1 MLSDEESL
9 SCDRLIDFRVFLH
22 VGLELLHHIL
32 SLLLCLLREI
42 VSKHHLY
49 TCDGSRAGKCPTSC
63 GSRMDKGIGVHHTL
77 PDLLCR
83 DECRYRH
90 HTSTERLP
98 ECHDI
103 WSHSPVIDC
112 KHLSRTSEPC
122 LDFICDEESS
132 VLSCHLADS
141 WPVVIRW
148 NDRTCLSLDG
158 LDDDSCDS
166 YSELLTG
173 LELYPHSICISI
185 FYEVDRSAI
194 HLSYRI
200 TIEGFPHHGE

>member
-9 SCDRLIDFRVFLH
+9 SCDRLVDFRVFLH

-42 VSKHHLY
+42 VSEHYLY
-49 TCDGSRAGKCPTSC
+49 TRDRRRAGKCPTSC
-63 GSRMDKGIGVHHTL
+63 GSSMDEGIGIHHTL

-98 ECHDI
+98 KCHDI
-103 WSHSPVIDC
+103 WSDSPVIHTE
-112 KHLSRTSEPC
+112 HLSRTPKSC
-122 LDFICDEESS
+122 LDFIRDEESS
-132 VLSCHLADS
+132 MLSCQLTDS
-141 WPVVIRW
+141 WPVVIW
-148 NDRTCLSLDG
+148 WDDRTCLSLDR

-173 LELYPHSICISI
+173 LELRLHSICISI
-185 FYEVDRSAI
+185 FYEVDWSSI
-194 HLSYRI
+194 HLSYWV
-200 TIEGFPHHGE
+200 TIEGFSHHRE